1 MTDEATVFV
10 VDDDPSVRRSVVR
23 LLQTAGYRVASFD
36 SAEAFLEGER
46 LPGPACLVL
55 DVRMSGMTGLQLQ
68 RCLRV
73 SGRPMAVVFITG
85 HGDVPMSVAAMK
97 GGAVDFLL
105 KPFDDEA
112 LLGAIDRAISR
123 DRNWLK
129 ERQELD
135 GLRSR
140 YYRLT
145 PRQREVFSL
154 VVTGLLNKQVAA
166 QLGTSEK
173 TIKVHRARVMAKM
186 RAGSLA
192 DLVRQAE
199 RLQLHPVLNGA
210 GSGPPDG
217 TKVQ

>member
-23 LLQTAGYRVASFD
+23 LLKTAGYRVESFD

-140 YYRLT
+140 YDRLT
-145 PRQREVFSL
+145 PRQQQVFSL

-173 TIKVHRARVMAKM
+173 TIKVHRARVMATM

-199 RLQLHPVLNGA
+199 RLQLHPVSNGA